1 MDQGIKGIGL
11 FFAGWI
17 LALAT
22 YYLGALDTGLWVPLV
37 VTGVELFGFSL
48 MFIGTRQISDQHRNY
63 KSAQIIAVVALVGT
77 LGMGILQ
84 GLSLEGITNWMAIA
98 AICLAP
104 AGDILF
110 MTLTGLVLL
119 GICDWLK
126 LNGKEREANRLSYL
140 WAIFLTFAI
149 LYLVIQTV
157 AVLLVNEGLSAL
169 TYIVPATGLP
179 MLAIGAVL
187 IVRICR
193 IYELPVEETN

>member
-11 FFAGWI
+11 FFVGWI

-22 YYLGALDTGLWVPLV
+22 YYLGPLDTGLWVPLI
-37 VTGVELFGFSL
+37 VTGAELFGYSMML
-48 MFIGTRQISDQHRNY
+48 VGIRQISDLQRNY
-63 KSAQIIAVVALVGT
+63 KSAQIVAVLALIVSI
-77 LGMGILQ
+77 GMGILQ
-84 GLSLEGITNWMAIA
+84 ALSLEGITNWMGIV

-104 AGDILF
+104 TGDILF
-110 MTLTGLVLL
+110 MILTGLILL
-119 GICDWLK
+119 GLSERLRLD
-126 LNGKEREANRLSYL
+126 GKEREANRLSYL

-179 MLAIGAVL
+179 LLAIGMVL
-187 IVRICR
+187 IVRIYR
-193 IYELPVEETN
+193 IYELPVEEPI